1 VTALILRRLAISLPL
16 LLAVSFVTF
25 LLLSL
30 TPGNAA
36 YTVLGSQATPGQLA
50 QLQSQMG
57 LNKPLLVQYGTWL
70 GHALQGNFGHSL
82 ISGQSVG
89 QALAQQVAPTLSL
102 VLLALIVSSF
112 AGMAI
117 GIWSAVHGGRF
128 AQLLDS
134 VSFVGMAVPGF
145 VIALVLIQ
153 IFVVTLH
160 LLPAS
165 GYVSI
170 GHSLPLW
177 FRSLILPVISL
188 SIGAIGIIAKQT
200 RTAMQEVLSQEYIV
214 VLRANGYS
222 QRSIIL
228 RHALR
233 AASVQVLSIIGVVF
247 VGLLS
252 GAVLIESIFSIPGL
266 GSLAV
271 QASAQSDIPVVLGV
285 TVLFTLIVVITNL
298 LLDIVFMA
306 ANPKIAHA

>member
-1 VTALILRRLAISLPL
+1 MIPLILRRAAISLPL
-16 LLAVSFVTF
+16 LVVVSFVTF

-36 YTVLGSQATPGQLA
+36 YTVLGARADPAQLA
-50 QLQSQMG
+50 QLKSELG

-70 GHALQGNFGHSL
+70 GHAFQGNFGHSL
-82 ISGQSVG
+82 VSGQPVS
-89 QALAQQVAPTLSL
+89 QALVQQVAPTLSL
-102 VLLALIVSSF
+102 VLLALLVGST
-112 AGMAI
+112 AGVGL
-117 GIWSAVHGGRF
+117 GIWSALHGGRLARF
-128 AQLLDS
+128 LDG

-145 VIALVLIQ
+145 VVALLLIQ

-160 LLPAS
+160 VLPAS

-170 GHSLPLW
+170 GQSPAQWL
-177 FRSLILPVISL
+177 RSLILPVIAL

-200 RTAMQEVLSQEYIV
+200 RTAMQEVLSLEFIV

-222 QRSIIL
+222 SRSIVL

-252 GAVLIESIFSIPGL
+252 GAVIIESIFSIPGL

-271 QASAQSDIPVVLGV
+271 QASAQSDIPLVLGV
-285 TVLFTLIVVITNL
+285 TVLFTVLVVVTNL
-298 LLDIVFMA
+298 LLDIVFMV
-306 ANPKIAHA
+306 ANPKIAHP

>member
-1 VTALILRRLAISLPL
+1 MTALILRRVAISIPL
-16 LLAVSFVTF
+16 LLVVSFVTF

-36 YTVLGSQATPGQLA
+36 YTVLGARATPAQLA
-50 QLQSQMG
+50 QLKTEMG
-57 LNKPLLVQYGTWL
+57 LNKPFLVQYGTWL
-70 GHALQGNFGHSL
+70 EHALQGNFGQSL
-82 ISGQSVG
+82 ISGQAVS
-89 QALAQQVAPTLSL
+89 QALAQQIAPTLSL
-102 VLLALIVSSF
+102 VLLALVVSST
-112 AGMAI
+112 AGMAL
-117 GIWSAVHGGRF
+117 GIWSAVRGGRLARF
-128 AQLLDS
+128 LDS

-145 VIALVLIQ
+145 IVALVLIQ
-153 IFVVTLH
+153 IFVVTFH

-170 GHSLPLW
+170 GQSPPVW

-222 QRSIIL
+222 PRSIVL

-233 AASVQVLSIIGVVF
+233 AASIQILSIIGVVF

-252 GAVLIESIFSIPGL
+252 GAVIIESIFSIPGL

-271 QASAQSDIPVVLGV
+271 QASSQSDIPVVLGV
-285 TVLFTLIVVITNL
+285 TVVFTLIVVITNL
-298 LLDIVFMA
+298 LLDLVFLV
-306 ANPKIAHA
+306 ANPKIVHA

>member
-1 VTALILRRLAISLPL
+1 MIPLILRRVAISLPL
-16 LLAVSFVTF
+16 LVAVSFVTF

-30 TPGNAA
+30 APGNAA
-36 YTVLGSQATPGQLA
+36 YTVLGARANPAQLA
-50 QLQSQMG
+50 RLKSELG

-70 GHALQGNFGHSL
+70 GHAFQGNFGHSL
-82 ISGQSVG
+82 ISGQPVS

-102 VLLALIVSSF
+102 VLLALLVGST
-112 AGMAI
+112 AGVAL
-117 GIWSAVHGGRF
+117 GIWSALHGGRLARF
-128 AQLLDS
+128 LDG

-145 VIALVLIQ
+145 VVALLLIQ

-160 LLPAS
+160 VLPAS

-170 GHSLPLW
+170 GQSPAQWL
-177 FRSLILPVISL
+177 RSLILPVIAL

-200 RTAMQEVLSQEYIV
+200 RTAMQEVLSLEFIV

-222 QRSIIL
+222 SRSIVL

-252 GAVLIESIFSIPGL
+252 GAVIIESIFSIPGL

-271 QASAQSDIPVVLGV
+271 QASAQSDIPLVLGV
-285 TVLFTLIVVITNL
+285 TVLFTVLVVVTNL
-298 LLDIVFMA
+298 LLDIVFMV
-306 ANPKIAHA
+306 ANPKIAHP